1 MNVLVADKDVALLS
15 HIVSLIRNWGYDAE
29 GSETGLETLEKVK
42 ESPFDLVLL
51 DMTMPDMTAQEL
63 IAKVKELRPD
73 TGIVT
78 MTGTNADGLENE
90 IRTLGI
96 VYYMLKPVGEKV
108 LKQIIDHIARRK
120 QEKNREP
127 DSHASIQ

>member
-1 MNVLVADKDVALLS
+1 
-15 HIVSLIRNWGYDAE
+15 
-29 GSETGLETLEKVK
+29 
-42 ESPFDLVLL
+42 
-51 DMTMPDMTAQEL
+51 
-63 IAKVKELRPD
+63 
-73 TGIVT
+73 

-120 QEKNREP
+120 QEKNGEP
-127 DSHASIQ
+127 DSHASVQ

>member
-15 HIVSLIRNWGYDAE
+15 HIVSLIRDWGYDAE
-29 GSETGLETLEKVK
+29 GSKTGLETLEKVK
-42 ESPFDLVLL
+42 ERLFDLVLL

-73 TGIVT
+73 IGIVT

-120 QEKNREP
+120 QEK
-127 DSHASIQ
+127 

>member
-29 GSETGLETLEKVK
+29 GSETGRETLEKVK
-42 ESPFDLVLL
+42 ESLFDLVLL

-73 TGIVT
+73 IGIVT

-120 QEKNREP
+120 QEKNGEP
-127 DSHASIQ
+127 DSHASVQ